1 MVERD
6 LTTSMGR
13 EDKTFY
19 QTLVRAKSHS
29 QAFTGS
35 IKITY

>member
-1 MVERD
+1 M
-6 LTTSMGR
+6 LR

-19 QTLVRAKSHS
+19 QSLVRAKSHS
-29 QAFTGS
+29 QALTGS